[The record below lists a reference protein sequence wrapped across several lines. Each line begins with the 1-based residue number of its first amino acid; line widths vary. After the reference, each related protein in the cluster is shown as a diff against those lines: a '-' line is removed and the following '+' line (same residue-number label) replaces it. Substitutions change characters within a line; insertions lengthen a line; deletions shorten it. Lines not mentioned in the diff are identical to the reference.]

1 MGVNCTPQRSDDWF
15 TGRWDGADQEFTVG
29 RAIRAPVS
37 GEARGQ
43 GGVTIVGAQKKS
55 RGSAVSRGAPMG
67 SATFVAAPRGTAILM
82 ASRTATLI
90 PLPGLF
96 LGGRFPKRQFA
107 KGSFI
112 KQPDD
117 RSDNIYLIEAGK
129 VATFFLGPQGHD
141 VPFPELEAGDFVGDL
156 SAFGNDEPAT
166 YFQAVE
172 DTTVLVMSQ
181 GQFRDA
187 LRSLPDFAELV
198 AKTLCGHLRTMRRL
212 YIENRLLPMKMR
224 LYSELL
230 RYGVRD
236 GHGRLRISPMPTHAE
251 LARKIASQRET
262 VTKQMSQLAKM
273 GVVDNSDGFITI
285 VDEAYLRSEVSK
297 ALGVMDHQQENR

>member
-1 MGVNCTPQRSDDWF
+1 M
-15 TGRWDGADQEFTVG
+15 
-29 RAIRAPVS
+29 
-37 GEARGQ
+37 
-43 GGVTIVGAQKKS
+43 GAQKKS
-55 RGSAVSRGAPMG
+55 RGGAITRVVPMG
-67 SATFVAAPRGTAILM
+67 AAMFATAPRGTAVLV

-90 PLPGLF
+90 PLPGSF
-96 LGGRFPKRQFA
+96 LSGRFPKRQFA
-107 KGSFI
+107 KGSFV

-117 RSDNIYLIEAGK
+117 KSDNIYLIETGK

-156 SAFGNDEPAT
+156 SAFGSDEQAT

-172 DTTVLVMSQ
+172 DTTVLVMNQ

-187 LRSLPDFAELV
+187 LRNLPEFAELV
-198 AKTLCGHLRTMRRL
+198 TKTLCGRLRTMSRL
-212 YIENRLLPMKMR
+212 YIENRLLPMRMR

-236 GHGRLRISPMPTHAE
+236 GRGRLRIAPMPTHAE
-251 LARKIASQRET
+251 LARRIASQRET

-273 GVVDNSDGFITI
+273 GVVDNSDGFVTI
-285 VDEAYLRSEVSK
+285 VDEAYLRSEIGK
-297 ALGVMDHQQENR
+297 AIGVVDHQ